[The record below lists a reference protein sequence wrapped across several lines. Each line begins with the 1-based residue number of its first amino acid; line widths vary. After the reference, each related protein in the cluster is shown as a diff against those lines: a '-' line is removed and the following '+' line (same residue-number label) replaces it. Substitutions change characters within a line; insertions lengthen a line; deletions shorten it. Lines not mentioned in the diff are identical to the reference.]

1 MTPFYWLIA
10 LAVFIVIEIIT
21 LGLTT
26 IWFAGG
32 SVVAF
37 LLALFN
43 VPVPVQVIVFLIVS
57 IMLLVLT
64 RPVIERKLNT
74 SRTKT
79 NVNSIVGKEGR
90 VTETIDNFTQ
100 TGIVIINGLE
110 WTARS
115 SGDIII
121 PTGSKVMVD
130 EVMGVKVLVSPAGK
144 QVEDIG

>member
-1 MTPFYWLIA
+1 MIPFYWLIA
-10 LAVFIVIEIIT
+10 LAAFIIIEIIT

-32 SVVAF
+32 SLVAF

-43 VPVPVQVIVFLIVS
+43 VPIPVQVIVFLIVS

-79 NVNSIVGKEGR
+79 NVNSIIGREGR

-115 SGDIII
+115 SSDNII
-121 PTGSKVMVD
+121 PVGSKIIVD
-130 EVMGVKVLVSPAGK
+130 EVKGVKVFVSL
-144 QVEDIG
+144 I